1 MLIKILLGGLF
12 KKLDLTE
19 FETEKS
25 DCRFGTFR
33 LVGDWVISS
42 KFETITIK
50 EHLLRYCRKY
60 LLSFLKIFG
69 KLWNIMGKARQRHL
83 FCVSHTVGQW
93 TIIVYIWTPYLT
105 QNNNLYLDICCILKS
120 RNIFELNVL
129 PIALFGYYI
138 LIHSVIFIIPIIQS
152 W

>member
-1 MLIKILLGGLF
+1 VLIKILLGCLF

-33 LVGDWVISS
+33 LVGSGAISL

-50 EHLLRYCRKY
+50 ENLLRYCGKY

-69 KLWNIMGKARQRHL
+69 KL
-83 FCVSHTVGQW
+83 
-93 TIIVYIWTPYLT
+93 
-105 QNNNLYLDICCILKS
+105 
-120 RNIFELNVL
+120 
-129 PIALFGYYI
+129 
-138 LIHSVIFIIPIIQS
+138 
-152 W
+152 

>member
-1 MLIKILLGGLF
+1 VLIKGLLGGLF

-33 LVGDWVISS
+33 SVGGGVISS

-50 EHLLRYCRKY
+50 GNLLRYCRKY

-69 KLWNIMGKARQRHL
+69 KL
-83 FCVSHTVGQW
+83 
-93 TIIVYIWTPYLT
+93 
-105 QNNNLYLDICCILKS
+105 
-120 RNIFELNVL
+120 
-129 PIALFGYYI
+129 
-138 LIHSVIFIIPIIQS
+138 
-152 W
+152 